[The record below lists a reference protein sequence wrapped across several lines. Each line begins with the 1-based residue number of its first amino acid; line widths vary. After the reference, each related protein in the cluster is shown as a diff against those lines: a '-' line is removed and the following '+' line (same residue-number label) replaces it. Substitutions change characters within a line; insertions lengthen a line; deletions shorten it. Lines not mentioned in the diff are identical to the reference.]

1 MSKIAKLAG
10 ALSLLVVGRVAL
22 ATGAAEPGAGET
34 AAASSP
40 EQIITASC
48 SGCHLPDGE
57 GRWFRLSDQR
67 KTPEGWQM
75 TLVRMQLAHQA
86 KLVDPAGGDS
96 QAAMRSLVKYLAD
109 TQGLAPAESAPYRYI
124 LEQELDTVEV
134 HDTEQF
140 RTMCARCH
148 SGARVALQRRSEEE
162 WRNLVHFHLGQFPTT
177 EYQMMGRDRDWL
189 GIALDELVPY
199 LTENYPLQTEAW
211 EQWQAAPAVNYQG
224 RWRIAGNMPGRG
236 DFSGVMTA
244 VDQGGDQYALEF
256 SGQFA
261 DGEALAGSGSAIVYT
276 GYEWRATLELG
287 DTSYR
292 QVLAAE
298 ADGAELVGRM
308 YQRDRE
314 EWGLRMRA
322 VRDSGQALV
331 LAVQPPYLRTGSEGV
346 LRIVGLNLDG
356 AVNLGPGLEVV
367 ETLAGEG
374 ADTLVKV
381 VASADAATGR
391 RAIQVGAATLP
402 DAITVFSKIDRL
414 AVEPAFA
421 IGRVGGDGGSEPVEQ
436 AIFDAVAYSAG
447 PDAEIGTDDDLRIG
461 PVPASWSVEPW
472 NEQAVIDQDLRF
484 AGQMD
489 KDSGVFT
496 PAGAGPN
503 PERKYQ
509 TNNAGNLKVVAT
521 VQQGEKTLRGDG
533 HLIVTVQRW
542 NNPPIR

>member
-1 MSKIAKLAG
+1 
-10 ALSLLVVGRVAL
+10 
-22 ATGAAEPGAGET
+22 
-34 AAASSP
+34 
-40 EQIITASC
+40 
-48 SGCHLPDGE
+48 
-57 GRWFRLSDQR
+57 
-67 KTPEGWQM
+67 M

-189 GIALDELVPY
+189 GIALDEVVPY
-199 LTENYPLQTEAW
+199 LAETYPLQTAAW
-211 EQWQAAPAVNYQG
+211 QQWQAAPAVNYQG

-236 DFSGVMTA
+236 DFSGEMTA
-244 VDQGGDQYALEF
+244 VDEGGDQYALEF

-261 DGEALAGSGSAIVYT
+261 DGEALAGSGNAIVYT
-276 GYEWRATLELG
+276 GYEWRATLKLG

-331 LAVQPPYLRTGSEGV
+331 LAVQPPYLQAGSEGV

-391 RAIQVGAATLP
+391 RAIQMGAATLP
-402 DAITVFSKIDRL
+402 DAITVFSTIDRL

-447 PDAEIGTDDDLRIG
+447 PDAEIGTGDDLRIG

>member
-1 MSKIAKLAG
+1 MLKIAKLAG

-86 KLVDPAGGDS
+86 KFVDPAGGDS
-96 QAAMRSLVKYLAD
+96 QAAMRSMVKYLAD

-189 GIALDELVPY
+189 GIALDEVVPY
-199 LTENYPLQTEAW
+199 LAETYPLQTAAW
-211 EQWQAAPAVNYQG
+211 QQWQAAPAVNYQG

-236 DFSGVMTA
+236 DFSGEMTA
-244 VDQGGDQYALEF
+244 VDEGGDQYALEF

-261 DGEALAGSGSAIVYT
+261 DGEALAGSGNAIVYT
-276 GYEWRATLELG
+276 GYEWRATLKLG

-331 LAVQPPYLRTGSEGV
+331 LAVQPPYLQAGSEGV

-381 VASADAATGR
+381 VASANAATGR

-402 DAITVFSKIDRL
+402 DAITVFSTIDRL

-447 PDAEIGTDDDLRIG
+447 PDAEIGTGDDLRIG

>member
-1 MSKIAKLAG
+1 MLKIAKLAG

-86 KLVDPAGGDS
+86 KFVDPAGGDS
-96 QAAMRSLVKYLAD
+96 QAAMRSMVKYLAD

-189 GIALDELVPY
+189 GIALDEVVPY
-199 LTENYPLQTEAW
+199 LAETYPLQTAAW
-211 EQWQAAPAVNYQG
+211 QQWQAAPAVNYQG

-236 DFSGVMTA
+236 DFSGEMTA
-244 VDQGGDQYALEF
+244 VDEGGDQYALEF

-261 DGEALAGSGSAIVYT
+261 DGEALAGSGNAIVYT
-276 GYEWRATLELG
+276 GYEWRATLKLG

-331 LAVQPPYLRTGSEGV
+331 LAVQPPYLQAGSEGV

-391 RAIQVGAATLP
+391 RAIQMGAATLP
-402 DAITVFSKIDRL
+402 DAITVFSTIDRL

-447 PDAEIGTDDDLRIG
+447 PDAEIGTGDDLRIG

>member
-1 MSKIAKLAG
+1 VLKIANLGRVLALL
-10 ALSLLVVGRVAL
+10 ALGQVAL
-22 ATGAAEPGAGET
+22 ATAAAETTAVET
-34 AAASSP
+34 AAVSSP

-75 TLVRMQLAHQA
+75 TLVRMQLAHQV
-86 KLVDPAGGDS
+86 KFVDPAGGDS

-148 SGARVALQRRSEEE
+148 SGARVALQRRTEDE

-189 GIALDELVPY
+189 GIALEEALPY
-199 LTENYPLQTEAW
+199 LAETYPMQTAAW
-211 EQWQAAPAVNYQG
+211 EQWQAVPRVNYQG
-224 RWRIAGNMPGRG
+224 RWRIAGTMPGRG
-236 DFSGVMTA
+236 DFSGEMTA
-244 VDQGGDQYALEF
+244 VDKGGDQYALEF
-256 SGQFA
+256 SGQFD

-276 GYEWRATLELG
+276 GYEWRATLKLG
-287 DTSYR
+287 GTSYR

-298 ADGAELVGRM
+298 AQGAELVGRM
-308 YQRDRE
+308 YQRDQE

-322 VRDSGQALV
+322 VRDNGQALV
-331 LAVQPPYLRTGSEGV
+331 IAVQPPYLQVGSEGV
-346 LRIVGLNLDG
+346 LRVVGLNLDG
-356 AVNLGPGLEVV
+356 PIDLGPGLEVV
-367 ETLAGEG
+367 ETLAGED
-374 ADTLVKV
+374 ADIMVKV
-381 VASADAATGR
+381 VASGDAAEGAR
-391 RAIQVGAATLP
+391 DIRVGDATLP
-402 DAITVFSKIDRL
+402 DAITVFRSIDHL
-414 AVEPAFA
+414 VVEPAFA
-421 IGRVGGDGGSEPVEQ
+421 IGRVGGNGGSEAVEE

-447 PDAEIGTDDDLRIG
+447 PDAEIGTADDLRIG
-461 PVPASWSVEPW
+461 RVPANWTVEPW
-472 NEQAVIDQDLRF
+472 NEQAVLDQDLSF
-484 AGQMD
+484 AGKMD

-521 VQQGEKTLRGDG
+521 VQQGGKTLQGDG

>member
-1 MSKIAKLAG
+1 
-10 ALSLLVVGRVAL
+10 
-22 ATGAAEPGAGET
+22 
-34 AAASSP
+34 
-40 EQIITASC
+40 
-48 SGCHLPDGE
+48 
-57 GRWFRLSDQR
+57 
-67 KTPEGWQM
+67 
-75 TLVRMQLAHQA
+75 
-86 KLVDPAGGDS
+86 
-96 QAAMRSLVKYLAD
+96 
-109 TQGLAPAESAPYRYI
+109 
-124 LEQELDTVEV
+124 
-134 HDTEQF
+134 
-140 RTMCARCH
+140 
-148 SGARVALQRRSEEE
+148 
-162 WRNLVHFHLGQFPTT
+162 
-177 EYQMMGRDRDWL
+177 
-189 GIALDELVPY
+189 
-199 LTENYPLQTEAW
+199 
-211 EQWQAAPAVNYQG
+211 
-224 RWRIAGNMPGRG
+224 
-236 DFSGVMTA
+236 
-244 VDQGGDQYALEF
+244 
-256 SGQFA
+256 
-261 DGEALAGSGSAIVYT
+261 
-276 GYEWRATLELG
+276 
-287 DTSYR
+287 
-292 QVLAAE
+292 
-298 ADGAELVGRM
+298 
-308 YQRDRE
+308 
-314 EWGLRMRA
+314 MRA

-331 LAVQPPYLRTGSEGV
+331 LAVQPPYLQAGSEGV

-391 RAIQVGAATLP
+391 RAIQMGAATLP
-402 DAITVFSKIDRL
+402 DAITVFSTIDRL

-447 PDAEIGTDDDLRIG
+447 PDAEIGTGDDLRIG